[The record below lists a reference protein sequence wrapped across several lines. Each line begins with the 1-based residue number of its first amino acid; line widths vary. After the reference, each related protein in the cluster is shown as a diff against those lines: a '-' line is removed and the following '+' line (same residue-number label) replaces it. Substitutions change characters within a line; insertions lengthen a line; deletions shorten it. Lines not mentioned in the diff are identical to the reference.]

1 MPDVRYNT
9 RENRLN
15 AKDKYHRTRKF
26 TVISNFDFVVV
37 FPSRRESA
45 Y

>member
-15 AKDKYHRTRKF
+15 AKDKYYCTGKF
-26 TVISNFDFVVV
+26 TVICNFDFVVV